1 MKRLTLIALTAA
13 ALSLTAV
20 PAIAQSSYSGGATNN
35 SYNNNL
41 SSFEREAAK
50 EARKAKR
57 EARKLEKARK
67 KQAKADAAA
76 KKANSSATNAETVK
90 GHSSATNANSV
101 KDHSSAT
108 KAKAVEAYPVN
119 EPKTQSIK
127 KANVGLPT
135 NCPPATTPQPNGT
148 CMLN

>member
-13 ALSLTAV
+13 TLSFAAV
-20 PAIAQSSYSGGATNN
+20 PAYAQSSYSGGATTN

-41 SSFEREAAK
+41 SSYERAAAK

-57 EARKLEKARK
+57 EAKKLEKARAK
-67 KQAKADAAA
+67 KAKADAAA
-76 KKANSSATNAETVK
+76 KKANASAANAGTVK
-90 GHSSATNANSV
+90 GHSSATKSTAVDTYPLNETKTYSV
-101 KDHSSAT
+101 
-108 KAKAVEAYPVN
+108 
-119 EPKTQSIK
+119 K

-135 NCPPATTPQPNGT
+135 NCPPSTTPQPNGT